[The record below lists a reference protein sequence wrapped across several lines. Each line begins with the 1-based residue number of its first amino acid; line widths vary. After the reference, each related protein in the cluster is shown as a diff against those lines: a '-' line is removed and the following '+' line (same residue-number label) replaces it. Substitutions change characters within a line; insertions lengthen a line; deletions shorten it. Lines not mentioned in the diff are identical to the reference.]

1 MSENNDAKHVLL
13 VLISHSDLGGVRP
26 TGFYVDEAAHP
37 WQVFR
42 RMGFTVGLASIA
54 GGVPPQ
60 AGRHPGDPVQEQFL
74 HDADISRQLVNTR
87 ALAQVN
93 ANRYD
98 AVLFVGG
105 HGVMWD
111 FPNNSVVNAVGRN
124 IWERGG
130 IVPWACGIG
139 GYDVVGWQLS
149 DCRQA
154 GHRIHQR
161 RRAKSRALSVAARA
175 NRREIEIEAGEMP
188 GASPASR
195 LREILVF
202 VRKPAAFDEQESL
215 AQLLQLEMSMAML
228 RSEAHCLSTA
238 MSWSTPSGSRS
249 TNGSPRI
256 RNSGSLTSAMD
267 QRKTLFHAERETGG
281 PAVAVRPKSHKFK
294 HRADWEARAVGR
306 TITV

>member
-1 MSENNDAKHVLL
+1 MLMRPHILGRCSDEWASLWALHPSL
-13 VLISHSDLGGVRP
+13 VAYR
-26 TGFYVDEAAHP
+26 
-37 WQVFR
+37 
-42 RMGFTVGLASIA
+42 
-54 GGVPPQ
+54 
-60 AGRHPGDPVQEQFL
+60 PVQEQFL

-161 RRAKSRALSVAARA
+161 RRAKSPALSVAA
-175 NRREIEIEAGEMP
+175 AGE
-188 GASPASR
+188 
-195 LREILVF
+195 
-202 VRKPAAFDEQESL
+202 
-215 AQLLQLEMSMAML
+215 
-228 RSEAHCLSTA
+228 
-238 MSWSTPSGSRS
+238 
-249 TNGSPRI
+249 
-256 RNSGSLTSAMD
+256 
-267 QRKTLFHAERETGG
+267 
-281 PAVAVRPKSHKFK
+281 
-294 HRADWEARAVGR
+294 
-306 TITV
+306 

>member
-26 TGFYVDEAAHP
+26 TGFYVDEAARP
-37 WQVFR
+37 WQV
-42 RMGFTVGLASIA
+42 
-54 GGVPPQ
+54 
-60 AGRHPGDPVQEQFL
+60 GRHPGDPVQEQFL

-161 RRAKSRALSVAARA
+161 RRAKSRALSVAA
-175 NRREIEIEAGEMP
+175 AGE
-188 GASPASR
+188 
-195 LREILVF
+195 
-202 VRKPAAFDEQESL
+202 
-215 AQLLQLEMSMAML
+215 
-228 RSEAHCLSTA
+228 
-238 MSWSTPSGSRS
+238 
-249 TNGSPRI
+249 
-256 RNSGSLTSAMD
+256 
-267 QRKTLFHAERETGG
+267 
-281 PAVAVRPKSHKFK
+281 
-294 HRADWEARAVGR
+294 
-306 TITV
+306 

>member
-161 RRAKSRALSVAARA
+161 RRAKSRALSNSLHVYSFAAITCL
-175 NRREIEIEAGEMP
+175 NR
-188 GASPASR
+188 SSN
-195 LREILVF
+195 
-202 VRKPAAFDEQESL
+202 
-215 AQLLQLEMSMAML
+215 L
-228 RSEAHCLSTA
+228 RSYVLQHYAHEHPMIRRDRPHRHLSA
-238 MSWSTPSGSRS
+238 YVLLP
-249 TNGSPRI
+249 
-256 RNSGSLTSAMD
+256 
-267 QRKTLFHAERETGG
+267 
-281 PAVAVRPKSHKFK
+281 VA
-294 HRADWEARAVGR
+294 
-306 TITV
+306 